1 MASSQHG
8 NRPNADPFTGFYGP
22 APWMNHIPS
31 APPLNPYLN
40 SVPVES
46 MGGVNHFPAP
56 QFPPGYQFPFDP
68 QNSYNN
74 WGHPQD
80 YSTGHWPSNND
91 PWPPNNGPWP
101 PNNGPAGL
109 YFGHNSSP
117 VFDPPHGDLGW
128 QNFDPTYGGRW
139 GRRRHSRGAPKRSKN
154 NRSGAPSSTP
164 IKCGAANRGSSYNS
178 ANLSSMSTT
187 PINSRGDY
195 DMGSGPG
202 RLVTP
207 GSTGPSV
214 SGVSKNSIPSLN
226 SIPVVL
232 NHRYEVSPTKRIG

>member
-1 MASSQHG
+1 MATPQHG
-8 NRPNADPFTGFYGP
+8 NWSIGHHSTGFFGP

-31 APPLNPYLN
+31 APPFNPYLN

-46 MGGVNHFPAP
+46 LGGVINFPAP
-56 QFPPGYQFPFDP
+56 QFPPGYRFPFDP
-68 QNSYNN
+68 HNSYNN
-74 WGHPQD
+74 WGHSQH
-80 YSTGHWPSNND
+80 YSTGHWPSNNG
-91 PWPPNNGPWP
+91 PWPSNNGPWAP
-101 PNNGPAGL
+101 SNGPVGL

-117 VFDPPHGDLGW
+117 YFDPHHGDLGW
-128 QNFDPTYGGRW
+128 QNFDPTYGDRC
-139 GRRRHSRGAPKRSKN
+139 GRRGNSRGASKRLKN
-154 NRSGAPSSTP
+154 KRGGTPSSTP
-164 IKCGAANRGSSYNS
+164 IRGGAANRGSSYNS

-207 GSTGPSV
+207 GSTGPSI
-214 SGVSKNSIPSLN
+214 SGVSTN